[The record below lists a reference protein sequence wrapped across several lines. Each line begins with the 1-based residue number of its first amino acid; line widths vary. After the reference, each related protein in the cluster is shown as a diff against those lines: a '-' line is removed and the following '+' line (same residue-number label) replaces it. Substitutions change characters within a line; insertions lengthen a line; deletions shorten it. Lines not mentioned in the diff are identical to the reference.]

1 MGNVLSTTD
10 ERPVVFVP
18 ESLHPQATRH
28 IQAFARIHKNIRDC
42 SEAKYAV
49 IRNFRLTIDVIQK
62 MPRLQLVI
70 KHGAGVD
77 NINPGRLDSLGV
89 SWTSTP
95 GFNANGV
102 AELAVSHALQ
112 LLRSTDTKNDGY
124 PMRELA
130 EQKVSVLGLGRI
142 GGRIARI
149 VSAGFGAQVL
159 AYDPLSKEIPQGV
172 TLVESATE
180 LVKDAGVLFIAC
192 PHTPET
198 DALVNTDVIRELA
211 AGAVIINTSRPPIVD
226 NSAVGAALSDQKI
239 HGYAHDF
246 RGELGAFD
254 CSPKRGIVVAT
265 PHLGGSTEEALL
277 RTGLE
282 VARVLKKRVQSVE
295 D

>member
-1 MGNVLSTTD
+1 MLSAAD
-10 ERPVVFVP
+10 ERPVIFIP
-18 ESLHPQATRH
+18 EPLHPQATRH
-28 IQAFARIHKNIRDC
+28 IQAFARVHKTVRGC

-49 IRNFRLTIDVIQK
+49 IRNFRLTTEVLQK
-62 MPRLQLVI
+62 MPRLQLVV

-112 LLRSTDTKNDGY
+112 LLRSTDKKNDDY

-130 EQKVSVLGLGRI
+130 EQKVSVIGLGRI

-149 VSAGFGAQVL
+149 ISAGFGAQVF

-172 TLVESATE
+172 TLLESAIE

-198 DALVNTDVIRELA
+198 EGLVNTNLIRELA
-211 AGAVIINTSRPPIVD
+211 DGAVIINTSRPPIVD
-226 NSAVGAALSDQKI
+226 NSAIGAALSEQKI

-254 CSPKRGIVVAT
+254 CSPKRGMVVAT

-282 VARVLKKRVQSVE
+282 VARVLEKRVQSAE
-295 D
+295 N